1 MCDSSESSLSGGEA
15 TPGQGSARGFFGRA
29 IGRKGAAMLQRIAWL
44 QPSAQERRLWLLEG
58 LIILTAVLVIG
69 ALMFVALR

>member
-1 MCDSSESSLSGGEA
+1 
-15 TPGQGSARGFFGRA
+15 
-29 IGRKGAAMLQRIAWL
+29 MLQRIGWL

-69 ALMFVALR
+69 TLMFVALR